1 MKYIQVAGT
10 NAKGSVC
17 EYIYGILLKSNYKCG
32 VFTSPHIFT
41 PRERIRVNGE
51 CISAED
57 YEKYMSAAREKEGE
71 HLFLTW
77 WRAAYQY
84 FLDKNIDVA
93 VIEAGIGGS
102 CDITTKYIDADIAVI
117 TKIGLDHTRI
127 LGDTKEDIAFDKCG
141 IIKENS
147 QVISFDQPPSVKKVI
162 ENYCAGKGKKAEFA
176 VDYKIKE
183 ICGDEIRFDCCG
195 IKNLIIHTIDEKQ
208 AENACCAV
216 MAAKKLG
223 IEESAI
229 REGLKSTKLF
239 ARMQKCGNYIVDG
252 AHNPQAVLHLME
264 CCEKYFGKNNFS
276 VVTAVMKDKD
286 YKKIAEVIGKYTDKI
301 VCTALDMPRALGCEE
316 YAEDFENAVCEKDI
330 KKALLRAEKLNKNV
344 VIAGSFYLAAEVLKL
359 RQH

>member
-17 EYIYGILLKSNYKCG
+17 EYIYGILLKSKYKCG

-51 CISAED
+51 CISQSD
-57 YEKYMSAAREKEGE
+57 YEKYMTEAQEKEDE

-77 WRAAYQY
+77 WRAAYKY
-84 FLDKNIDVA
+84 FCDKKIDVA

-117 TKIGLDHTRI
+117 TKIGLDHTKI
-127 LGDTKEDIAFDKCG
+127 LGDTKEKIAFDKCG
-141 IIKENS
+141 IIKQNS
-147 QVISFDQPPSVKKVI
+147 DVISFNQPPSVKKVI
-162 ENYCAGKGKKAEFA
+162 EDYCAQMGKTAEF
-176 VDYKIKE
+176 VCDYKINK
-183 ICGDEIRFDCCG
+183 ISGDKLLFDCCG
-195 IKNLIIHTIDEKQ
+195 IKNLAIHTIDEKQ

-223 IEESAI
+223 IDESAI
-229 REGLKSTKLF
+229 REGLKDTKLF

-264 CCEKYFGKNNFS
+264 RCEKHFGKNNFS
-276 VVTAVMKDKD
+276 GVTAVMKDKD

-301 VCTALDMPRALGCEE
+301 VCTALNMPRALGCEE
-316 YAEDFENAVCEKDI
+316 YARCFENALLEKDI
-330 KKALLRAEKLNKNV
+330 KKALVSAEKLNKNV